1 MNTQVPGIK
10 AQHAIITKVCRA
22 NRTTDGAFDEAVA
35 RLRREYVA
43 CQNEANQEAN
53 FHLVLTVERLERASP
68 VPEAPHGWQ
77 SISTAP
83 TGNHAFLAWEPTHG
97 SIRIVCQWPVG
108 SFEVFPDARPWTLT
122 PTYWMELPEAPVS
135 REQEKRHDR

>member
-68 VPEAPHGWQ
+68 VPEAP
-77 SISTAP
+77 P
-83 TGNHAFLAWEPTHG
+83 LE
-97 SIRIVCQWPVG
+97 
-108 SFEVFPDARPWTLT
+108 TLVDSV
-122 PTYWMELPEAPVS
+122 LRKSGFHPEAITNSELYADFLTVAQRAYNVGHLHATEQAAEPPVS
-135 REQEKRHDR
+135 REQEK